1 MRLDPEAAICKYDE
15 LMLSAKE
22 LLMDERAHSLD
33 KTAIACGLPATM
45 PWQHSARRGMP
56 IPHDPH
62 FHECFHLIAGMV
74 PAG

>member
-33 KTAIACGLPATM
+33 NKAWDAHAP
-45 PWQHSARRGMP
+45 
-56 IPHDPH
+56 
-62 FHECFHLIAGMV
+62 
-74 PAG
+74 